1 MVKEGFAA
9 FMVALIKLLIQSY
22 GKLIQDVLLS
32 ICCDR
37 ICCYARHWVC
47 DVKFDSAETLQGG
60 FCNTRFVAA
69 RASERTGWRPRA
81 PPDSLGSC
89 LVENTEV
96 IARLA
101 ALNSHFLHAISPS
114 KKRILNQRALY

>member
-1 MVKEGFAA
+1 MVKAGFPV

-47 DVKFDSAETLQGG
+47 DVKLDTAETLQGG
-60 FCNTRFVAA
+60 FWNTRFVAA
-69 RASERTGWRPRA
+69 SASERSERSERFR
-81 PPDSLGSC
+81 S
-89 LVENTEV
+89 
-96 IARLA
+96 RL
-101 ALNSHFLHAISPS
+101 
-114 KKRILNQRALY
+114 